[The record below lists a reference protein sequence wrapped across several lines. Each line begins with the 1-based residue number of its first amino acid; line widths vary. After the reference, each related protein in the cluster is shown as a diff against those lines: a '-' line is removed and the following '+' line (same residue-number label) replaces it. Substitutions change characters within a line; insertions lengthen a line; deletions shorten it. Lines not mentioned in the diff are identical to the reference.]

1 MQVPRNRYWG
11 LHPPPVP
18 VEDVVDNGLMAIQR
32 AIFLRKAGVETAV
45 DDGFLSNPPSRAELL
60 ELAIRNIT
68 RYPQISWCSII
79 LDEVIKCFSNCI
91 FFVLSSIHVV
101 MACDYIMFKYHF
113 FSFSILYRYLEVS
126 RKKELTILVKEG
138 VDTLLMYLYR
148 ALNRVHDMENLAPS
162 ENSCIVVGSSFLF
175 TYLSQTSYLYPI
187 VLRFDNLSSLG
198 RESD

>member
-1 MQVPRNRYWG
+1 M
-11 LHPPPVP
+11 P

-101 MACDYIMFKYHF
+101 MACDYIVFKNHF

-148 ALNRVHDMENLAPS
+148 ALNRVHDMENLASS
-162 ENSCIVVGSSFLF
+162 ENSCIVVCSSFLF